1 LIHQLAA
8 GSNVLPEHNTHPPKD
23 VAGYVPFGA
32 GDARP
37 KEIHNVNPFLKT
49 LRSAMIAIP
58 ILLLAMSVQ
67 AEAPDDKPFAEHKLV
82 LQISDS
88 DPARQNL
95 VLNVANNAIQHYGPE
110 KIDVEIVA
118 FGPGLSML
126 FADNPHASRIDGLA
140 VDSGVRFAACENTI
154 AAVTRMRG
162 TAPELNP
169 RATHVEGGVVRIMDL
184 TAAGY
189 TLISP

>member
-1 LIHQLAA
+1 V
-8 GSNVLPEHNTHPPKD
+8 NRLPH
-23 VAGYVPFGA
+23 
-32 GDARP
+32 
-37 KEIHNVNPFLKT
+37 T
-49 LRSAMIAIP
+49 LRSAMIAIALFLP
-58 ILLLAMSVQ
+58 AIGAQ
-67 AEAPDDKPFAEHKLV
+67 AEATADKPFAEHKLV

-95 VLNVANNAIQHYGPE
+95 VLNVASNAIKHYGPE

-118 FGPGLSML
+118 FGPGLSLL
-126 FADNPHASRIDGLA
+126 FADNPQASRIDGLV
-140 VDSGVRFAACENTI
+140 VDSGIRFAACGNTI

-162 TAPELNP
+162 TAPELHP
-169 RATHVEGGVVRIMDL
+169 RAVNVDAGVVRIMDL

>member
-1 LIHQLAA
+1 
-8 GSNVLPEHNTHPPKD
+8 
-23 VAGYVPFGA
+23 
-32 GDARP
+32 
-37 KEIHNVNPFLKT
+37 VNSFSKT

-58 ILLLAMSVQ
+58 LLLLAIGAQ
-67 AEAPDDKPFAEHKLV
+67 AEPANDKPFAEHRLV

-95 VLNVANNAIQHYGPE
+95 VLNVANNAIRHYGPE

-118 FGPGLSML
+118 FGPGLSLL
-126 FADNPHASRIDGLA
+126 FADNPQASRVDGLA
-140 VDSGVRFAACENTI
+140 VESGVRFAACENTI
-154 AAVTRMRG
+154 AAVTRMHG

-169 RATHVEGGVVRIMDL
+169 RAVPVGPGVVRIMDL

-189 TLISP
+189 TLITP

>member
-1 LIHQLAA
+1 M
-8 GSNVLPEHNTHPPKD
+8 
-23 VAGYVPFGA
+23 
-32 GDARP
+32 
-37 KEIHNVNPFLKT
+37 NPFLKN
-49 LRSAMIAIP
+49 LRSALIALP
-58 ILLLAMSVQ
+58 LLLLAIGAQ
-67 AEAPDDKPFAEHKLV
+67 AEVTDDKPFAEHRLV

-95 VLNVANNAIQHYGPE
+95 VLNVANNAIRHYGPE

-118 FGPGLSML
+118 FGPGLSLL
-126 FADNPHASRIDGLA
+126 FSDNPQASRIDGLS

-162 TAPELNP
+162 TAPDLNP
-169 RATHVEGGVVRIMDL
+169 RATHVGAGVVRIMDL

>member
-1 LIHQLAA
+1 M
-8 GSNVLPEHNTHPPKD
+8 
-23 VAGYVPFGA
+23 
-32 GDARP
+32 
-37 KEIHNVNPFLKT
+37 NPFLKT

-58 ILLLAMSVQ
+58 LLLLAMGAQ
-67 AEAPDDKPFAEHKLV
+67 AEAPDDKPFAEHRLV
-82 LQISDS
+82 LQISDG

-95 VLNVANNAIQHYGPE
+95 VLNVANNAIRHYGPE
-110 KIDVEIVA
+110 MIDVEIVA
-118 FGPGLSML
+118 FGPGLSLL
-126 FADNPHASRIDGLA
+126 FADNPQASRIDGLA

-169 RATHVEGGVVRIMDL
+169 RAVPVGPGVVRILDL